1 MKDISEVVACVWD
14 AGTFP
19 SIAQTLA
26 QSMQT
31 VYYHSPWECEYIDL
45 HDCVIGDGLEK
56 VERMDDPL
64 DPPNLEKIDLF
75 IFPDIGFGGTQRLL
89 RSMGKA
95 VFGSMG
101 FSDFEL
107 YRTRFIKL
115 LDKLGLPH
123 VPTVTIRGVT
133 ALSEHLKGVTNKWV
147 KINRYRGNME
157 TWHHIDWDHSQ
168 RKLEKLAVVFG
179 GMKEYV
185 VFVVQDPIDGDED
198 EPVIEIGYDGWDID
212 GESPE
217 SSYQGF
223 EAKNQLYL
231 GSVRKYTELPEEVR
245 AVNEA
250 MAPEMRQYG
259 YRNFWATEI
268 RKKGDKSNFID
279 PTARM
284 PGQTGEQLLET
295 CTNLPKVIWHGAH
308 GELIKPEFDY
318 KFAAEATLHYTEH
331 EDDVWK
337 VLRVPEKEKQ
347 WFKLYQF
354 CEADGLHHFPPSH
367 SDELGVV
374 LGVGESVEDAIDHL
388 KKNLEAIGDEPVSS
402 DLSGFADLIE
412 QIEVAESEGMN
423 FGDANLP
430 DPSIAVE
437 S

>member
-1 MKDISEVVACVWD
+1 MKALQELTVAVID

-19 SIAQTLA
+19 ALA
-26 QSMQT
+26 EIMAET
-31 VYYHSPWECEYIDL
+31 CPKVWYHTPYECEYLDL

-56 VERMDDPL
+56 VDRL
-64 DPPNLEKIDLF
+64 DEFMEPEFFNSIDLWV
-75 IFPDIGFGGTQRLL
+75 FPDRGFPGFQHYL
-89 RSMGKA
+89 RSLNKP
-95 VFGSMG
+95 VWGSMG
-101 FSDFEL
+101 FCEFEL
-107 YRTRFIKL
+107 YRTRFIAL

-123 VPTVTIRGVT
+123 VKSVTCRGLT
-133 ALSEHLKGVTNKWV
+133 ALANELRHTTNKWV

-168 RKLEKLAVVFG
+168 RKLEKLAVTFG

-185 VFVVQDPIDGDED
+185 IFVVQDPIDGDGDED
-198 EPVIEIGYDGWDID
+198 VIEIGYDGWSVD
-212 GESPE
+212 GNFPE
-217 SSYQGF
+217 SSFQGF

-231 GSVRKYTELPEEVR
+231 GSVKKRTDLPEDVL

-250 MAPEMRQYG
+250 LAPELAAYG

-268 RKKGDKSNFID
+268 RKKGDRAYFID

-295 CTNLPKVIWHGAH
+295 CTNLAEVIWHGAH
-308 GELIKPEFDY
+308 GELIKPEFAY

-374 LGVGESVEDAIDHL
+374 LGVGASTEAAIEHL
-388 KKNLEAIGDEPVSS
+388 KENLEAIGDEPVSA

-412 QIEVAESEGMN
+412 QIETAEAEGVD
-423 FGDANLP
+423 FGDSNLP
-430 DPSIAVE
+430 DPAIAVE
-437 S
+437 